1 MIDARRRV
9 VVERVDPEV
18 DCGRYPIKRVVGE
31 RVVVE
36 ADVFADGHDELTCV
50 VLHRPQC
57 EPRWCQAPMRLVV
70 NDRWRGEFRVER
82 LGCHLYTVQA
92 WVDHFHS
99 WSRDLLRRLE
109 AGPDVEVELQSGAAP
124 VQAAAQRAKGTD
136 ARAPRAAAAALT
148 SRRGGQA
155 AISPHLP
162 AP

>member
-70 NDRWRGEFRVER
+70 NDRWRGEFQVDR

-92 WVDHFHS
+92 WVDHFHT

-109 AGPDVEVELQSGAAP
+109 AGQDVRVELDLGAGP
-124 VQAAAQRAKGTD
+124 VPAAAGRAKG
-136 ARAPRAAAAALT
+136 AHKAPPPPAAEAAE
-148 SRRGGQA
+148 G
-155 AISPHLP
+155 P
-162 AP
+162 

>member
-9 VVERVDPEV
+9 VIERVEPEI

-109 AGPDVEVELQSGAAP
+109 AGQDVRGELQSGGARRSGAPPRAEGTGAPGLRAAP
-124 VQAAAQRAKGTD
+124 
-136 ARAPRAAAAALT
+136 AALT
-148 SRRGGQA
+148 S
-155 AISPHLP
+155 
-162 AP
+162 